1 MLNGSFLRR
10 LQEKSSLNF
19 GESDLDISQKNLE
32 IPMLQATKADRLTK
46 FAQVIKEVLC
56 KISESEGGGG
66 SCPKLV
72 RLLIN

>member
-1 MLNGSFLRR
+1 MGPFLRR

-19 GESDLDISQKNLE
+19 AESELDISQKNLE

-46 FAQVIKEVLC
+46 FAQKIKEVLC
-56 KISESEGGGG
+56 KISESEGGG

-72 RLLIN
+72 RLKSLTN

>member
-19 GESDLDISQKNLE
+19 AESELDISQKNLE

-46 FAQVIKEVLC
+46 FA
-56 KISESEGGGG
+56 
-66 SCPKLV
+66 
-72 RLLIN
+72 

>member
-19 GESDLDISQKNLE
+19 AESELDISQKNLE

-46 FAQVIKEVLC
+46 FAQKLRRFCAKLVSLKGGLLPQ
-56 KISESEGGGG
+56 ISEA
-66 SCPKLV
+66 
-72 RLLIN
+72 